1 MPWAK
6 NVFSSMVSAVA
17 YDEETAELMVTWA
30 KSGKTSIYAGV
41 PEGVALDLSNAPSV
55 GQMVNTEIKPYY
67 QHLGYK

>member
-1 MPWAK
+1 MPWSK

-17 YDEETAELMVTWA
+17 YDEEKAELMVTWA
-30 KSGKTSIYAGV
+30 KSGKTSVYAGV

-55 GQMVNTEIKPYY
+55 GQMVNSEIKPYY